1 MSYLYPYGDTQQ
13 LNLSWFL
20 AKFKELYEY
29 ITNLDPDDI
38 AITTVL
44 SRFTNEYNSS
54 TNYIPGDYVIHEGY
68 IYKANQSTTGNFN
81 PEAWDAALPVN
92 DIQGLRILLG
102 GISRNLTDLEEN
114 AVTNMQYTSG
124 AADADGLLRQT
135 KNGTAE
141 TVMTVDK
148 EPTENSQNP
157 VKSGAVQTGI
167 AAVSQ
172 AVGSERT
179 DRQNADTSLQ
189 NQIDDLNDITGDGSL
204 TGFTATDLTGAANEL
219 KGSLNTV
226 ETNVSKIAPIITGT
240 TNNSGHTINRGNYF
254 IANGALYI
262 ATAAIPINGTWNTSA
277 TAISTDII
285 TDATTPQNVPLSYVE
300 NNYTSSTVY
309 TICVKIGRICIVTI
323 TLSITTEVPAS
334 SGDIVVLSGCPT
346 TNNSKV
352 DYLIGVNS
360 SGIQAINAN
369 VKANGNITIGTTA
382 SRTAPPAVYRGL
394 IVYETNY

>member
-29 ITNLDPDDI
+29 ILNLDPDDI
-38 AITTVL
+38 ALATVL

-54 TNYIPGDYVIHEGY
+54 TNYIPGDYTIHEGF

-102 GISRNLTDLEEN
+102 GISRDLTDLAEN
-114 AVTNMQYTSG
+114 AVTDVQYTPG
-124 AADADGLLRQT
+124 AASADGLLRQT

-148 EPTENSQNP
+148 EPTANSQNP
-157 VKSGAVQTGI
+157 VKSGAVQAGI

-189 NQIDDLNDITGDGSL
+189 NQIDDLENITGDGSL

-219 KGSLNTV
+219 KGSLNSVQGQITANI
-226 ETNVSKIAPIITGT
+226 ETST
-240 TNNSGHTINRGNYF
+240 TATKAYNAGDYLVLNETLYKVISP
-254 IANGALYI
+254 IANGAQITINTNVI
-262 ATAAIPINGTWNTSA
+262 AKNICEELNTAVKTLGFLKTGISITGEQNIGEITLPAGKWLVIYRIHTTTSGEVAMLINGTVTIHDTALNLGYVYGYDIAAPENETVYTLSSNSWTSA
-277 TAISTDII
+277 TID
-285 TDATTPQNVPLSYVE
+285 QLYVE
-300 NNYTSSTVY
+300 CVPIIENR
-309 TICVKIGRICIVTI
+309 TII
-323 TLSITTEVPAS
+323 
-334 SGDIVVLSGCPT
+334 
-346 TNNSKV
+346 
-352 DYLIGVNS
+352 
-360 SGIQAINAN
+360 
-369 VKANGNITIGTTA
+369 
-382 SRTAPPAVYRGL
+382 
-394 IVYETNY
+394 

>member
-1 MSYLYPYGDTQQ
+1 MSYLYPYGDSQQ

-38 AITTVL
+38 ALATVL

-54 TNYIPGDYVIHEGY
+54 TNYIPGDYVIHEGF

-81 PEAWDAALPVN
+81 SEAWDAALPVN

-102 GISRNLTDLEEN
+102 GMSTDLTALEQN
-114 AVTNMQYTSG
+114 AITNVQYTPG
-124 AADADGLLRQT
+124 AASADGLLRQT

-148 EPTENSQNP
+148 EPTANSQNP
-157 VKSGAVQTGI
+157 VKSGAVQAGI

-219 KGSLNTV
+219 KGSLNELKGSLNEITPFDATP
-226 ETNVSKIAPIITGT
+226 TNGSTKGITSGGVYSALSAVPKILNYTITELKTLPAGSSVVTFTPPQNAPHILVKYIFMYAAWDNVYYQWNPQIGELYADSQITWT
-240 TNNSGHTINRGNYF
+240 FNVNNMRGNSL
-254 IANGALYI
+254 NS
-262 ATAAIPINGTWNTSA
+262 NTFQ
-277 TAISTDII
+277 TFVI
-285 TDATTPQNVPLSYVE
+285 Y
-300 NNYTSSTVY
+300 
-309 TICVKIGRICIVTI
+309 
-323 TLSITTEVPAS
+323 
-334 SGDIVVLSGCPT
+334 
-346 TNNSKV
+346 
-352 DYLIGVNS
+352 
-360 SGIQAINAN
+360 
-369 VKANGNITIGTTA
+369 
-382 SRTAPPAVYRGL
+382 
-394 IVYETNY
+394 